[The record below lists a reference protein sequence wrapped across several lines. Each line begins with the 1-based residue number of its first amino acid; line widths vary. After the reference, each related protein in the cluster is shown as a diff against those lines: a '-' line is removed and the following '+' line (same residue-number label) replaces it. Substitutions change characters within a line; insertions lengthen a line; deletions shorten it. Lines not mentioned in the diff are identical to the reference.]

1 MKVPDTVFSG
11 CRFLECRLVGINW
24 TEGRWP
30 KRPLHGPNSFYKCD
44 LSMSTFA
51 GLDVTGSRFGSC
63 RAHDVGFFEA
73 LLVDV
78 DVEGTDP
85 SGADFDRADL

>member
-1 MKVPDTVFSG
+1 
-11 CRFLECRLVGINW
+11 
-24 TEGRWP
+24 
-30 KRPLHGPNSFYKCD
+30 
-44 LSMSTFA
+44 MSTFA

-78 DVEGTDP
+78 DLEGTDP